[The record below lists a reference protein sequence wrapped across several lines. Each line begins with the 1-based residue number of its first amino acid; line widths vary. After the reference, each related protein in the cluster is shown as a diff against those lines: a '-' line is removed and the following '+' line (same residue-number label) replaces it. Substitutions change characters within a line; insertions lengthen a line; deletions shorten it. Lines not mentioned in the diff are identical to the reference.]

1 MMADPG
7 FGETEGGLQAPFV
20 LKEGSDYYM
29 FYGDWEHI
37 AMAKS
42 KDGKTFARQL
52 TADGKSGMFGEG
64 RERIRATP
72 W

>member
-1 MMADPG
+1 MGIAMMADPN

-20 LKEGSDYYM
+20 LREGSDYYM
-29 FYGDWEHI
+29 FYGNWEQI

-52 TADGKSGMFGEG
+52 MPDGKSGQMPKSTGC
-64 RERIRATP
+64 
-72 W
+72 